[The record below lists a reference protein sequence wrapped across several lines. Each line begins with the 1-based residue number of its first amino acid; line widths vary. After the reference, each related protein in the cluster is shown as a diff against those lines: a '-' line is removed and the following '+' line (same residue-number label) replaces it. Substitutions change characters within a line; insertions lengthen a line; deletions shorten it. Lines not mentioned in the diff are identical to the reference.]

1 MYRGFDKSSYS
12 LGNNLIAS
20 HKTKVCVCDYV
31 CMCAAVQYDAYALD
45 AHGGHSKYSKSLGNG
60 SAVRK
65 RDIWMRLQWV
75 FSHIQLKG
83 QAMIGS
89 PWTRNCN

>member
-12 LGNNLIAS
+12 LENNLIAS

-31 CMCAAVQYDAYALD
+31 CMCVAVQYDAYAL
-45 AHGGHSKYSKSLGNG
+45 GGHSKYSKSLGNG

-65 RDIWMRLQWV
+65 HV
-75 FSHIQLKG
+75 TFG
-83 QAMIGS
+83 
-89 PWTRNCN
+89 